1 MQLKDRDYYTP
12 EEYLELEINSEE
24 RNEYIDGEIITMT
37 GAKPN
42 HNQIA
47 LNLGST
53 INFYLKGKPYQV
65 FIADQRLWIPKRRI
79 YTYPDVMIT
88 SLPLQFQPNRKDTI
102 INPLILIEVLSQGT
116 KNYDKDEKFAAYRT
130 IENFKEYVLIDQYK
144 IKVEH
149 YVKTDENK
157 WLFSEYNEL
166 NQTLSLTNIS
176 LEISLTD
183 IYDKVDFNL
192 E

>member
-1 MQLKDRDYYTP
+1 MQLKNRDYYSP

-116 KNYDKDEKFAAYRT
+116 KNYDKDEKFEAYRT